1 MATNTTAADRAAKT
15 RNLNSPSRVGTRC
28 CASVEPVQLPLLRPH
43 YQRQIPRGAAHFP
56 IWKGKDM
63 NSERID
69 VHSMKRRKKTAVPT
83 RLIEA
88 MLDIALLAGFISAMG
103 VLVRLAF

>member
-1 MATNTTAADRAAKT
+1 
-15 RNLNSPSRVGTRC
+15 
-28 CASVEPVQLPLLRPH
+28 
-43 YQRQIPRGAAHFP
+43 
-56 IWKGKDM
+56 
-63 NSERID
+63 
-69 VHSMKRRKKTAVPT
+69 MKRRKKTAVPT

>member
-1 MATNTTAADRAAKT
+1 MKLPGLQILCILDEGQRLGPLTN
-15 RNLNSPSRVGTRC
+15 NPL
-28 CASVEPVQLPLLRPH
+28 SVEPGGE
-43 YQRQIPRGAAHFP
+43 QRTT
-56 IWKGKDM
+56 
-63 NSERID
+63 
-69 VHSMKRRKKTAVPT
+69 MKRRKKTDPTT

>member
-1 MATNTTAADRAAKT
+1 MKAKDSAHLQTKNT
-15 RNLNSPSRVGTRC
+15 L
-28 CASVEPVQLPLLRPH
+28 SVEPGGEQRPT
-43 YQRQIPRGAAHFP
+43 
-56 IWKGKDM
+56 
-63 NSERID
+63 
-69 VHSMKRRKKTAVPT
+69 MKRRKKTDPTT